1 MSTDEGPQRAP
12 TARVG
17 IATRGRHN
25 GSALITATV
34 MRSEPDSPQHHRQR
48 SEFIRS
54 LVQKSRAPQTA
65 DNEAPPAVPKTIV
78 QFWHDPAR
86 LPEDVRECISS
97 WSRWETCGFAHRVFD
112 TTRAREFISRSLSLD
127 HARAFT
133 RCYHPAMQADYF
145 RLCYLFVEGGLYV
158 DADDVCI
165 ANDIASLFDGCRL
178 KVQPLCYDIE
188 SDSMVSPTEFL
199 QPGANGE
206 GWIFYFNNNP
216 LIASQRD
223 PVLKSALARATQLLR
238 SAADWEFPEIQSTT
252 GPGNLSRTIFELGAA
267 SGIHDRVLVLHDW
280 DSVAVSR
287 WPLSYRRDA
296 RNWRLSNAKRFHT
309 PVQDIR

>member
-1 MSTDEGPQRAP
+1 MSTEAGSRRAP
-12 TARVG
+12 TARVDTAG
-17 IATRGRHN
+17 SGRHSGN
-25 GSALITATV
+25 ALITAKA
-34 MRSEPDSPQHHRQR
+34 MQSEPDSPEHHRQR

-54 LVQKSRAPQTA
+54 FVQKSRAPQVA
-65 DNEAPPAVPKTIV
+65 DNEAPGVPNTIV

-97 WSRWETCGFAHRVFD
+97 WSRWETCGYAHRVFD
-112 TTRAREFISRSLSLD
+112 TAAAGEFISHLLEPD
-127 HARAFT
+127 HVRAFT

-165 ANDIASLFDGCRL
+165 ANDISSLFDGGRL
-178 KVQPLCYDIE
+178 KIQPLCYDIG
-188 SDSMVSPTEFL
+188 SDSMVSPAAFL
-199 QPGANGE
+199 QPGADDE

-216 LIASQRD
+216 LIASQGD
-223 PVLKSALARATQLLR
+223 PVIKRALERATQLLHG
-238 SAADWEFPEIQSTT
+238 AADDEFPEIQSTT

-267 SGIHDRVLVLHDW
+267 SAIDNRVLVLRDW
-280 DSVAVSR
+280 DSIAVSR

-296 RNWRLSNAKRFHT
+296 RNWRLSNGKCFHAA
-309 PVQDIR
+309 VQDMQ

>member
-1 MSTDEGPQRAP
+1 MPTDEGPQRAP

-34 MRSEPDSPQHHRQR
+34 MRSEPDSPEHHRQR

-54 LVQKSRAPQTA
+54 LVQTSRAPQTV
-65 DNEAPPAVPKTIV
+65 DNEASSVPNTIV
-78 QFWHDPAR
+78 QFWHDSAR

-112 TTRAREFISRSLSLD
+112 TPCAGEFISRSLGPD

-165 ANDIASLFDGCRL
+165 ASDISSLFDGGRL
-178 KVQPLCYDIE
+178 KVQPLCYDIG
-188 SDSMVSPTEFL
+188 SDSMVSPAEFL
-199 QPGANGE
+199 QPGANDE

-216 LIASQRD
+216 LIASQGD
-223 PVLKSALARATQLLR
+223 PVIKRALARATQLLY
-238 SAADWEFPEIQSTT
+238 SAADGEFPEIQSTT
-252 GPGNLSRTIFELGAA
+252 GPGNLSRTIFELSAVSA
-267 SGIHDRVLVLHDW
+267 IDDRVLVLHDW
-280 DSVAVSR
+280 DSIAVSR

-296 RNWRLSNAKRFHT
+296 RNWRLSNAKRFHAA
-309 PVQDIR
+309 VQDIQ

>member
-1 MSTDEGPQRAP
+1 MPIDADSRRAP
-12 TARVG
+12 TTRVDT
-17 IATRGRHN
+17 ADSTRHS
-25 GSALITATV
+25 GSDLITATA
-34 MRSEPDSPQHHRQR
+34 MRSEPDSPEHHRQR
-48 SEFIRS
+48 SEFIKS
-54 LVQKSRAPQTA
+54 LVQKSRAPWTA
-65 DNEAPPAVPKTIV
+65 DNEAPGVPNTIV
-78 QFWHDPAR
+78 QFWHDPAQ

-112 TTRAREFISRSLSLD
+112 TAGAGKFISRSLGPD
-127 HARAFT
+127 HTRAFT

-165 ANDIASLFDGCRL
+165 ASDIASLFGGSRL
-178 KVQPLCYDIE
+178 KVQPLCYDIG

-199 QPGANGE
+199 QPGANDG

-216 LIASQRD
+216 LIASQGD
-223 PVLKSALARATQLLR
+223 PVIKRALERATQLLH
-238 SAADWEFPEIQSTT
+238 SAADGEFPEIQSTT

-267 SGIHDRVLVLHDW
+267 SAIDDQVLVLHEW
-280 DSVAVSR
+280 DSIAVSR

-296 RNWRLSNAKRFHT
+296 RNWRLSNGKHFDAA
-309 PVQDIR
+309 VQDMQ